1 MWSGMNEIEAG
12 IAKVV
17 AEVIDLH
24 VFFVQWFT
32 DTGPWQDDAAAADAA
47 FDVFLER
54 FADSFEYVTT
64 GGKKLDKSMLAG
76 MRGARG
82 GHPKDGGF
90 RIATVEHEF
99 QPVPHSDGKI
109 VAGTYKEMQ
118 QGAMNA
124 SDEAHN
130 GTNGRFSTA
139 LFEVMGADDP
149 RTPCGVR
156 WLRLHECWLSDEEI
170 ASFDWDSEPATTT
183 LRNAQASGGTAAP
196 ADEPNL

>member
-1 MWSGMNEIEAG
+1 MAETDAV
-12 IAKVV
+12 AKAV

-32 DTGPWQDDAAAADAA
+32 DAGPWEDGAAADAA
-47 FDVFLER
+47 FDMFLER

-90 RIATVEHEF
+90 RIATVEHDF
-99 QPVPHSDGKI
+99 HPVPHSGGRV

-118 QGAMNA
+118 QGAVNA
-124 SDEAHN
+124 SDQAHN

-139 LFEVMGADDP
+139 IFEVMAEVDAP
-149 RTPCGVR
+149 TPCGVR
-156 WLRLHECWLSDEEI
+156 WLRLHECWLTDQET
-170 ASFDWDSEPATTT
+170 AAFDWDSEPAT
-183 LRNAQASGGTAAP
+183 RAARQAQQPAGTAATN
-196 ADEPNL
+196 EPSL